1 MDTRKLKTNLV
12 IIIALVAI
20 VGGYLFFFLSPRIF
34 SADESNL
41 LDTPIS
47 EVIKID
53 NDHTFAIEAW
63 EYSEAEKKMGL
74 IIALNSSA
82 ANPSEKYVYQVTS
95 RNKAKDKKTLDY
107 NVTYQSAKFA
117 TIVIN
122 NVPKDFLEMA
132 ISVGFV
138 DKHADESGT
147 TPEGESEIT
156 ATFSTAFT
164 NKNTVSKI
172 ESIEKLNVVDLYIV
186 KIEKENSNIKEKIEE
201 LQSKNENTKVQQQD
215 ILATVAELKNS
226 MVYVS
231 EKEKEE
237 IKNKISNYQLTYD
250 GLEETVNENK
260 KTIEG
265 YQNTYKKNADKIK
278 ELQSLTTKSKE
289 SDSK

>member
-12 IIIALVAI
+12 IIIALVSI

-95 RNKAKDKKTLDY
+95 RNKAKDKKILDY

-186 KIEKENSNIKEKIEE
+186 KIEKENSAIKEKIEE
-201 LQSKNENTKVQQQD
+201 LQSENENTKVQQQD

-231 EKEKEE
+231 ESEKEE

>member
-47 EVIKID
+47 EVIEID
-53 NDHTFAIEAW
+53 KDHNFAIEAW
-63 EYSEAEKKMGL
+63 EYSETEKKMGL

-82 ANPSEKYVYQVTS
+82 ANPSEKYVYQVIS

-107 NVTYQSAKFA
+107 NITYQSAKFA

-122 NVPKDFLEMA
+122 NVPNDFLEMA

-147 TPEGESEIT
+147 TPEGNDEIT
-156 ATFSTAFT
+156 AAFATAFT

-186 KIEKENSNIKEKIEE
+186 KIEKENSDVEKKIEE
-201 LQSKNENTKVQQQD
+201 LQSKNENIKVQQQD

-231 EKEKEE
+231 EREKEE
-237 IKNKISNYQLTYD
+237 IKNKISSYQLTYD
-250 GLEETVNENK
+250 NLEKSVTENNET
-260 KTIEG
+260 IAG

-278 ELQSLTTKSKE
+278 ELQSLTKESKE

>member
-12 IIIALVAI
+12 IIIALVSI

-95 RNKAKDKKTLDY
+95 RNKAKDKKILDY

-186 KIEKENSNIKEKIEE
+186 KIEKENSAIKEKIEE
-201 LQSKNENTKVQQQD
+201 LQSENENTKVQQQD

>member
-1 MDTRKLKTNLV
+1 M
-12 IIIALVAI
+12 
-20 VGGYLFFFLSPRIF
+20 FFFLSPRIF

-47 EVIKID
+47 EVIEID
-53 NDHTFAIEAW
+53 KDHNFAIEAW
-63 EYSEAEKKMGL
+63 EYSETEKKMGL

-82 ANPSEKYVYQVTS
+82 ANPSEKYVYQVIS

-107 NVTYQSAKFA
+107 NITYQSAKFA

-122 NVPKDFLEMA
+122 NVPNDFLEMA

-147 TPEGESEIT
+147 TPEGNDEIT
-156 ATFSTAFT
+156 AAFATAFT

-186 KIEKENSNIKEKIEE
+186 KIEKENSDVEKKIEE
-201 LQSKNENTKVQQQD
+201 LQSKNENIKVQQQD

-231 EKEKEE
+231 EREKEE
-237 IKNKISNYQLTYD
+237 IKNKISSYQLTYD
-250 GLEETVNENK
+250 NLEKSVTENNE
-260 KTIEG
+260 TIEG
-265 YQNTYKKNADKIK
+265 HQNTYKKNADKIK
-278 ELQSLTTKSKE
+278 ELQSLTKESKE

>member
-1 MDTRKLKTNLV
+1 M
-12 IIIALVAI
+12 
-20 VGGYLFFFLSPRIF
+20 FFFLSPRIF

>member
-47 EVIKID
+47 EVIEID
-53 NDHTFAIEAW
+53 KDHNFAIEAW
-63 EYSEAEKKMGL
+63 EYSETEKKMGL

-82 ANPSEKYVYQVTS
+82 ANPSEKYVYQVIS

-107 NVTYQSAKFA
+107 NITYQSAKFA

-122 NVPKDFLEMA
+122 NVPNDFLEMA

-147 TPEGESEIT
+147 TPEGNDEIT
-156 ATFSTAFT
+156 AAFATAFT

-186 KIEKENSNIKEKIEE
+186 KIEKENSDVEKKIEE
-201 LQSKNENTKVQQQD
+201 LQSKNENIKVQQQD

-231 EKEKEE
+231 EREKEE
-237 IKNKISNYQLTYD
+237 IKNKISSYQLTYD
-250 GLEETVNENK
+250 NLEKSVTENNE
-260 KTIEG
+260 TIEG

-278 ELQSLTTKSKE
+278 ELQSLTKESKE

>member
-186 KIEKENSNIKEKIEE
+186 KIEKENSAIKEKIED

-231 EKEKEE
+231 ESEKEE